1 LSKAATRFRGWTLLH
16 TDLPSI
22 TEQLDPSGIAARE
35 LERLMNQRTNAP
47 NALTI
52 VGPGRVGSSI
62 ARAAEGAGIDVLLGG
77 RDLSADQLTGRMV
90 LLCVPD
96 SAITAAAEH
105 IAVVTSGGAP
115 PLLLGHTS
123 GATTLSQL
131 DGRAGGTFSIHPLQ
145 TVPDGETDLRG
156 CPAAIAGGDG
166 SALAA
171 ARDLTAALGMVPFE
185 IDEEDRATY
194 HAAASIAS
202 NFLITLE
209 QTAADLL
216 GGIGVDAPRETLA
229 PLVRRSLE
237 NWERRGPDALTGPIV
252 RGDTETVERH
262 RRALAE
268 HSPET
273 LEMYDAM
280 ADRTRA
286 MVTR

>member
-1 LSKAATRFRGWTLLH
+1 
-16 TDLPSI
+16 
-22 TEQLDPSGIAARE
+22 
-35 LERLMNQRTNAP
+35 MNERTNAP

-62 ARAAEGAGIDVLLGG
+62 ARAAEGAGIDVLLAG
-77 RDLSADQLTGRMV
+77 RELNADQLAGRTV

-96 SAITAAAEH
+96 SAITSAAEH

-123 GATTLSQL
+123 GATTLAPL
-131 DGRAGGTFSIHPLQ
+131 EGRAEGTFSLHPLQ
-145 TVPDGETDLRG
+145 TVPDGETDLRD
-156 CPAAIAGGDG
+156 CPAAIAGGDD

-171 ARDLTAALGMVPFE
+171 ARGLAEKLGMAPFE
-185 IDEEDRATY
+185 IGEEDRAVY

-202 NFLITLE
+202 NFLVTLE

-237 NWERRGPDALTGPIV
+237 NWERRGPEALTGPIV

-262 RRALAE
+262 RAALAE
-268 HSPET
+268 RSPES
-273 LEMYDAM
+273 LAMYDAM
-280 ADRTRA
+280 AERTRA
-286 MVTR
+286 MVAR